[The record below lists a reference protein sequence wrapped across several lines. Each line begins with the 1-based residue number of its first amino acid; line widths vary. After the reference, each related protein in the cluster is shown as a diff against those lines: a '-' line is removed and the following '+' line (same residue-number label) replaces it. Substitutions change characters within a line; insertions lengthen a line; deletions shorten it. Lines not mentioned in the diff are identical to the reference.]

1 MTRMIGKQYYEMPVY
16 KDITDLFEQTLE
28 KSAGD
33 YAITYRDTPKDDPIN
48 LTYRELA
55 DNLDAIRLAWSAKGL
70 TNQRLAIVGA
80 NSYFWIASYL
90 AAAKCQDLLIPI
102 DNLLTIEELDS
113 LLERSRA
120 DMLCIDLKSL
130 LKFKDDPS
138 RLEKLKFIQVMNQYS
153 ATEKDKKAL
162 ADLLDR
168 LHNVEVCFFEDLI
181 DQGYTA
187 KERGDSL
194 VYQPQDPEEASI
206 LIFTSGTTAMS
217 KGVLLKQSSIVYDV
231 AALKGMVSFPQKMRS
246 LSLLPLN
253 HTFESTCG
261 MLGVIAVGGHIH
273 IYDGLRY
280 VQKNLQEYQIQIFIG
295 VPAIFD
301 SFYNKIMTQIKKQKK
316 EKLIKF
322 AMGLSKF
329 LRKIG
334 IDKRREIFKEIL
346 NSLGN
351 PEIFIIGAAPMD
363 KQQIEFFDGIGIKAL
378 EGYGLTETSPVALAN
393 NDFVFEPG
401 TIGQPL
407 PGIEAKLDTGE
418 PGEPAELMVR
428 GPIVMTGYYE
438 DPEAT
443 AEALTE
449 GGWFRTGDLATFDPK
464 NQCYTITGRKK
475 SMIVLSNGKKV
486 FPEEIETLIKEQ
498 KLAMI
503 KNTMVFNQK
512 ADNNH
517 SILSV
522 KFVLNQDA
530 SAGGQEDTAER
541 EAEVKRTLDQL
552 LDNINAKMPD
562 FKRIKAYIYSYKD
575 MISTSTLKVKRN
587 AESSRLEEMKDKL
600 HLRWDD
606 INGKN
611 IDPYEAQLKTV

>member
-1 MTRMIGKQYYEMPVY
+1 MTRMIGKQYYNMPVY
-16 KDITDLFEQTLE
+16 QDITDLFGQTLD
-28 KSAGD
+28 KCAGD
-33 YAITYRDTPKDDPIN
+33 YAITYRDNPKADPIN

-55 DNLDAIRLAWSAKGL
+55 DNLDAIRLAWSARGL

-90 AAAKCQDLLIPI
+90 AAAKCQDLLIPM
-102 DNLLTIEELDS
+102 DNLLTVEELDS

-130 LKFKDDPS
+130 LKFKDDFS
-138 RLEKLKFIQVMNQYS
+138 RLEKLKFIQIMNQHS
-153 ATEKDKKAL
+153 ATEKEKKL
-162 ADLLDR
+162 LNDLLDG
-168 LHNVEVCFFEDLI
+168 LHNVEVSFFEELL
-181 DQGYTA
+181 DQGRA
-187 KERGDSL
+187 ARERGDSL
-194 VYQPQDPEEASI
+194 NYQPIDPEKASI

-217 KGVLLKQSSIVYDV
+217 KGVLLKQSSLVYDV
-231 AALKGMVSFPQKMRS
+231 AALIGMINFPKNLRS

-280 VQKNLQEYQIQIFIG
+280 IQKNLQEYQIQLFIG

-301 SFYNKIMTQIKKQKK
+301 SFYNKIMIQIKRQKK

-346 NSLGN
+346 ASIGN
-351 PEIFIIGAAPMD
+351 LEISVIGAAPMD
-363 KQQIEFFDGIGIKAL
+363 KKQIEFFDAIGIRVY

-393 NDFVFEPG
+393 NDFIYEPG
-401 TIGQPL
+401 TIGQPI
-407 PGIEAKLDTGE
+407 PGIEVKLDGDDPSE
-418 PGEPAELMVR
+418 PGEIMIR

-443 AEALTE
+443 ADALTE
-449 GGWFRTGDLATFDPK
+449 DGWFRTGDLATFDPK

-503 KNTMVFNQK
+503 KNAMVFSQK
-512 ADNNH
+512 ADHNQRV
-517 SILSV
+517 LSV
-522 KFVLNQDA
+522 KFVLNKDTV
-530 SAGGQEDTAER
+530 AGGQEDPAER
-541 EAEVKRTLDQL
+541 EAEVKRTLDQI
-552 LDNINAKMPD
+552 LDNINAKIPD

-587 AESSRLEEMKDKL
+587 AESTRLEDMKEKL
-600 HLRWDD
+600 HLRWDE

-611 IDPYEAQLKTV
+611 IDLYEAQLNTV